1 MQNTENGALEAAD
14 DNTAKDPDDAGS
26 KSEDQAA
33 EEEYIDVVSVDLL
46 EENLDQLILQ
56 VYVYFAVKQW

>member
-1 MQNTENGALEAAD
+1 MQNTENGALEAD
-14 DNTAKDPDDAGS
+14 DNTAKDPDDAGT
-26 KSEDQAA
+26 KSEDQP